1 MKNKKLNLILSI
13 FLGIIFLII
22 WLKIIDWQ
30 EFINYLK
37 NFNLK
42 LVLVFSVF
50 YLLAYFLRSLRWK
63 IILKPIYE
71 MKVIESSSIFMTG
84 LVINYLIPVRAGELA
99 KSIILKNKHKI
110 PISQSLPSIF
120 IDKLADLF
128 PIVIILVLIPLI
140 SIRSNYYLYAVILLL
155 FLIFM
160 LFLGFLFFSTNHKE
174 KAVNILNF
182 FLKIFPVKFREKLS
196 GFILNFVN
204 GMTIMKNRF
213 PETILATLIT
223 LLAVFSEA
231 IYIWVLFKAFG
242 AQISYFKILFG
253 YTLMNLTYILPTPPA
268 QIGSNQFMW
277 VLIFSFAL
285 GVNENLTSAA
295 VTFSHL
301 LTTVLIFFVGMFS
314 LFALKIRFTDI
325 LKLKK

>member
-1 MKNKKLNLILSI
+1 MKKKTINWLTGVSI
-13 FLGIIFLII
+13 GLIFLII

-30 EFINYLK
+30 EFINYFK

-42 LVLVFSVF
+42 LVLVYSVF

-63 IILKPIYE
+63 IILKPIYK
-71 MKVIESSSIFMTG
+71 MKVLESYSIFMTG

-120 IDKLADLF
+120 IDKLTDLF

-140 SIRSNYYLYAVILLL
+140 SIRSNYYLYGVILSL
-155 FLIFM
+155 FLIFI

-204 GMTIMKNRF
+204 GMAIMKNRF
-213 PETILATLIT
+213 PETMLVTLIT

-242 AQISYFKILFG
+242 SQISYLKILFG

-301 LTTVLIFFVGMFS
+301 LITILIFFIGILS
-314 LFALKIRFTDI
+314 LFFLKIRFTDI